1 MSEASVSAAGAET
14 RQSMIRVWLA
24 ISAVWVAFW
33 LMIALIALATV
44 EVRFSLAP
52 ELGPFSLIVLLPPLA
67 LFGVGAVGRWILD
80 ATAKAFVRFRRPKQ
94 QPRIGGSVFE
104 VD

>member
-1 MSEASVSAAGAET
+1 MSEASVSAAAAES

-33 LMIALIALATV
+33 LFIALIALAAV
-44 EVRFSLAP
+44 EVRFSLSH

-67 LFGVGAVGRWILD
+67 LFGLGAIGRWTFET
-80 ATAKAFVRFRRPKQ
+80 TARALVRVRAHR
-94 QPRIGGSVFE
+94 
-104 VD
+104 

>member
-1 MSEASVSAAGAET
+1 MSEVSMSAAAAES

-33 LMIALIALATV
+33 LFIALIALATV
-44 EVRFSLAP
+44 EVRFSLSH

-67 LFGVGAVGRWILD
+67 LFGLGAVGRWTFD
-80 ATAKAFVRFRRPKQ
+80 ATAKALVRFGRPKQ
-94 QPRIGGSVFE
+94 QPPIGESAFE
-104 VD
+104 CD